1 MVTLLSNY
9 AKDGMTVVILQA
21 TGNKMQYVVD
31 NIAEKKSHVVT
42 LAKELPA
49 HLLEEVKS
57 VSELVWPTN
66 NEYIL
71 NRFRPI
77 SDELKTF
84 IYACWKEMA
93 SKEACLAYMA
103 AHFQGEISGC

>member
-1 MVTLLSNY
+1 MTAVTL
-9 AKDGMTVVILQA
+9 QA
-21 TGNKMQYVVD
+21 VGSKMQYVVD
-31 NIAEKKSHVVT
+31 SIFEKKSHVVI

-57 VSELVWPTN
+57 VSELVWPTTD
-66 NEYIL
+66 EYIL
-71 NRFRPI
+71 SRFRPI
-77 SDELKTF
+77 SDELKAF

-93 SKEACLAYMA
+93 SKESCLAYMA